1 MYVIYGTLNVWI
13 FYWLAEMSKNLTLLT
28 SFLNFKSVNN
38 DKIIHISRPPNKLC
52 LYYQIYL
59 IFRKSVF

>member
-1 MYVIYGTLNVWI
+1 M
-13 FYWLAEMSKNLTLLT
+13 NLTLLT